1 MAIEIVD
8 LVSKIY
14 EQGDTLTARS
24 VPGHREVMGSE
35 IADTC
40 SEGKDNRQPES
51 EGDGTRQPG
60 LSQKKSGRGS
70 NQTVEEPYP

>member
-51 EGDGTRQPG
+51 EGDGTR
-60 LSQKKSGRGS
+60 
-70 NQTVEEPYP
+70 